1 MPHCARTY
9 HGARTIPNALKS
21 NCRRRNGPLQTAR
34 YDRVMR
40 APLITITCD
49 CGASTEVGY
58 GVRWTCPDCGRTWD
72 TTQIPAAE
80 YDALLKGVRQY
91 RLLVLG
97 PPLAL
102 AAILIP
108 LAAIVGIQYAFLLFV
123 LVMGYALLAV
133 PQLRRLASRRMRES
147 TKSWKLRPE

>member
-1 MPHCARTY
+1 M
-9 HGARTIPNALKS
+9 GANWRGRA
-21 NCRRRNGPLQTAR
+21 AR
-34 YDRVMR
+34 YDRLVR
-40 APLITITCD
+40 EPLITIGCD
-49 CGASTEVGY
+49 CGASTEVAY
-58 GVRWTCPDCGRTWD
+58 GDRWTCPDCGRTWD
-72 TTQIPAAE
+72 TNQIPAAD
-80 YDALLKGVRQY
+80 YDVLLKGVRQY

-97 PPLAL
+97 PPLVL

-133 PQLRRLASRRMRES
+133 PQLRRLASKRMRES

>member
-1 MPHCARTY
+1 
-9 HGARTIPNALKS
+9 
-21 NCRRRNGPLQTAR
+21 
-34 YDRVMR
+34 MR
-40 APLITITCD
+40 SPLIMITCD
-49 CGASTEVGY
+49 CGASVEVPY
-58 GVRWTCPDCGRTWD
+58 GERWTCTACGRTWD
-72 TTQIPAAE
+72 TGQIPAADYE
-80 YDALLKGVRQY
+80 ALLQGVRRY

-97 PPLAL
+97 PPLLL

-133 PQLRRLASRRMRES
+133 PQLRRRASRRMRDS